1 MKLPFSGES
10 ARASAHLSTPSE
22 PDAPPSEAFKSR
34 RDDGSR
40 MKDMESLVLDQDD
53 ETLSPA
59 VVVATIALLA
69 VFVIG
74 FLVQIVG
81 LVA

>member
-1 MKLPFSGES
+1 MNLLLSGGARRVFGPF
-10 ARASAHLSTPSE
+10 RRPSE
-22 PDAPPSEAFKSR
+22 RDAPPSEAFKSR
-34 RDDGSR
+34 RDDGFG

-53 ETLSPA
+53 EMLAPA

-81 LVA
+81 LIA